1 MELKKN
7 PKVDYQRK
15 YGLFFN
21 IGLVVSLLIVI
32 SAFEWKTERKDP
44 KVALSTPISGDEIL
58 LIPPTVHTPPKKPV
72 VRQFDVI
79 KIVDDI
85 VDVPN
90 IEIDIDINKE
100 PDVFDLTSV
109 AGEPDPEPAP
119 EIWEIV
125 ETMPSF
131 VGGDAA
137 FYQFVSKNLKYPA
150 QARRLGIEGKVFVH
164 FVVDTDGSLSNV
176 RVVRGIGA
184 GCDVEVERIIGLSP
198 KWNPGK
204 QRGNPVRVRMI
215 LPIYF
220 KLQ

>member
-100 PDVFDLTSV
+100 PDISDAFVEV
-109 AGEPDPEPAP
+109 GEPPE
-119 EIWEIV
+119 EIADE
-125 ETMPSF
+125 
-131 VGGDAA
+131 
-137 FYQFVSKNLKYPA
+137 L
-150 QARRLGIEGKVFVH
+150 
-164 FVVDTDGSLSNV
+164 
-176 RVVRGIGA
+176 
-184 GCDVEVERIIGLSP
+184 
-198 KWNPGK
+198 
-204 QRGNPVRVRMI
+204 
-215 LPIYF
+215 
-220 KLQ
+220 

>member
-100 PDVFDLTSV
+100 PDISDAFVEV
-109 AGEPDPEPAP
+109 GEPPE
-119 EIWEIV
+119 EIADEIV
-125 ETMPSF
+125 SIAETMPSF